1 MMGIN
6 TKEAAMPDSES
17 ERLKRLRQKQLT
29 DRDPLVKQRKFQHD
43 SVIKEKRMQK
53 PFSFKKA
60 WSDIP
65 HSIRTPLIGLII
77 GVLVIVILPNFWKS
91 PYAIFA
97 GLGVTKFL
105 IIFGFIVGNSLDL
118 RDDIKKHIK

>member
-1 MMGIN
+1 MGIN
-6 TKEAAMPDSES
+6 TEEAAMPESES
-17 ERLKRLRQKQLT
+17 ERLKRLRQRQLT
-29 DRDPLVKQRKFQHD
+29 DRDPLVKQRQFQRD
-43 SVIKEKRMQK
+43 SVVKEKRMQK

-65 HSIRTPLIGLII
+65 HSIKVPFYGLIV
-77 GVLVIVILPNFWKS
+77 GVLVIVVLPNLWKS

-97 GLGVTKFL
+97 GTGATLLL
-105 IIFGFIVGNSLDL
+105 IIFGFITGSSLDL